1 MIAFFSDLRSI
12 LHKIDELELHLAAN
26 CFVRDCCVM
35 IITETWLHQLIPDAS
50 VLLAGRTIHR
60 SDRNKDSGK
69 SRGGGLCVHVHNDWC
84 ASSKSTDTH
93 CSPDIEAMSVVCR
106 PFYLPRELTVVI
118 ITAVYIPPDANISIA
133 LTYLHDSVNKQQ
145 QAHPDGVHIIAGDF
159 NQACL
164 KTVLPNF
171 IQYVR
176 CSTRGNN
183 TLDRVYSNIK
193 HAYRAVPL
201 PHLGL
206 SDHLSLLL
214 IPAYTPLR
222 RKTKPIIKTVK
233 TWPEG
238 ALSQLQDCFAHTDW
252 SILEQQDLQ
261 GFTDTVLSYIKYC
274 TDNVTVDKNIKVYPN
289 RKPWMTSEVQ
299 SLLRARNAAFKTK
312 DNACTAWRERT

>member
-1 MIAFFSDLRSI
+1 M
-12 LHKIDELELHLAAN
+12 
-26 CFVRDCCVM
+26 
-35 IITETWLHQLIPDAS
+35 T
-50 VLLAGRTIHR
+50 
-60 SDRNKDSGK
+60 
-69 SRGGGLCVHVHNDWC
+69 
-84 ASSKSTDTH
+84 
-93 CSPDIEAMSVVCR
+93 VVCR

-118 ITAVYIPPDANISIA
+118 ITAVYIPPDANISIT

-222 RKTKPIIKTVK
+222 RKTKPVAKTVK

-238 ALSQLQDCFAHTDW
+238 ALSQLQDCFAHTVW
-252 SILEQQDLQ
+252 SFLEQQDLQ
-261 GFTDTVLSYIKYC
+261 GFTDTVLS
-274 TDNVTVDKNIKVYPN
+274 
-289 RKPWMTSEVQ
+289 
-299 SLLRARNAAFKTK
+299 
-312 DNACTAWRERT
+312 

>member
-1 MIAFFSDLRSI
+1 MI
-12 LHKIDELELHLAAN
+12 
-26 CFVRDCCVM
+26 V
-35 IITETWLHQLIPDAS
+35 LI
-50 VLLAGRTIHR
+50 
-60 SDRNKDSGK
+60 K
-69 SRGGGLCVHVHNDWC
+69 
-84 ASSKSTDTH
+84 SSKL
-93 CSPDIEAMSVVCR
+93 ILM
-106 PFYLPRELTVVI
+106 
-118 ITAVYIPPDANISIA
+118 
-133 LTYLHDSVNKQQ
+133 
-145 QAHPDGVHIIAGDF
+145 GIIATGF

-164 KTVLPNF
+164 KTVLPRF
-171 IQYVR
+171 VQYVR
-176 CSTRGNN
+176 SSTGGNN

-193 HAYRAVPL
+193 HANRAVPL

-222 RKTKPIIKTVK
+222 RKTKPVTKTVK

-238 ALSQLQDCFAHTDW
+238 ALSQLQDCFGHTDW

-299 SLLRARNAAFKTK
+299 SLLRARNATFKTK
-312 DNACTAWRERT
+312 DSTMYSVARADLRRGIRGGLQKEG